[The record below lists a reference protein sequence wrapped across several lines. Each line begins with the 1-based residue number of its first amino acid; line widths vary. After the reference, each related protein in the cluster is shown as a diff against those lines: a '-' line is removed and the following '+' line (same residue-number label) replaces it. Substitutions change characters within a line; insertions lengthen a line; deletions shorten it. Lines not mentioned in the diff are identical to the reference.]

1 MITEAEYY
9 QRLLSNLSGLRLEGI
24 EINLEEYLRK
34 VERKELSIVAALCQ
48 LTDIEMKL
56 KQERAV
62 QGCVKV
68 ANFPI

>member
-34 VERKELSIVAALCQ
+34 VERKKLSIVTALCL
-48 LTDIEMKL
+48 LTDIEMKM
-56 KQERAV
+56 KQERYV
-62 QGCVKV
+62 
-68 ANFPI
+68 